1 MSLRI
6 HVLSALHRELYRA
19 SGGRLGGSLIR
30 MPVLLLTTR
39 GRRSGRQRT
48 VPLTYLR
55 DGDDLVLIASY
66 GGSPRH
72 PAWFLNLAA
81 DAEVEVRIGRGR
93 RRMKAR
99 RAAPDERARLWP
111 KVVETYDG
119 YAAYQRRTTREIPL
133 VFLSASR

>member
-1 MSLRI
+1 
-6 HVLSALHRELYRA
+6 
-19 SGGRLGGSLIR
+19 

-39 GRRSGRQRT
+39 GRRSGRRRT

-81 DAEVEVRIGRGR
+81 DPEVEVRIGRGR

-99 RAAPDERARLWP
+99 RATPDERARLWP